1 MLLCSRLILTKSK
14 TINIKYIYSFTVICC
29 HSVSISATGASTK
42 ANSNYMGTYEFYK
55 KSSNGW
61 PVYKKGGTGGV
72 TPRYFYLSNMGYWSV
87 SLNQYSFT
95 ISRIYDQNQLISST
109 HLYFNKSFIKQIGR
123 DFESSDS
130 ETMGGFHQTCLERC
144 PNLCTNSWGYD
155 DQGTWKLDSTI
166 QVSCGNI
173 SIFITI

>member
-1 MLLCSRLILTKSK
+1 MSK
-14 TINIKYIYSFTVICC
+14 TIKIKYLYSFTVICC
-29 HSVSISATGASTK
+29 HSVSISATGASTT
-42 ANSNYMGTYEFYK
+42 ANSIDMGTYEFYK

-61 PVYKKGGTGGV
+61 PVYKREGTSGV

-95 ISRIYDQNQLISST
+95 ISRIYYDYISST
-109 HLYFNKSFIKQIGR
+109 QLYLNKSFIKQIGR

-130 ETMGGFHQTCLERC
+130 QTMGGFHQTCLERC
-144 PNLCTNSWGYD
+144 PNLCTNGWSYD

-166 QVSCGNI
+166 QVSCGKI
-173 SIFITI
+173 SIFITT